1 MRASFAAGASRRGR
15 GPLPRGPNE
24 QRKKIREFGAPVED
38 STQEWL
44 EWISGDAVVLVVQG
58 IGGRRLD
65 HNEFWSSVEE
75 GDLQV
80 ICMYIDKNLASLL
93 VYSTI

>member
-1 MRASFAAGASRRGR
+1 
-15 GPLPRGPNE
+15 
-24 QRKKIREFGAPVED
+24 VED

-65 HNEFWSSVEE
+65 HNEFWSTVEEE
-75 GDLQV
+75 GDLHA
-80 ICMYIDKNLASLL
+80 DR
-93 VYSTI
+93 